1 MRRIAMKIW
10 NFIVDNKDIIVPVVT
25 SLIAATASALVSIF
39 ISNRNSKKEIKN
51 LEKQYELNFESFTK
65 NSVYNTKVSAIYK
78 SLSFLDLYCSWL
90 TIDGNKPVRNKTT
103 TLELT
108 QIGRECYNE
117 LCTTCD
123 SEELVL
129 LFGNILFKGEGY
141 TLDNLNNYRNAA
153 RKELG
158 LPCLNFDEDICF
170 IQQISTKDLALYE
183 KTCQQ

>member
-1 MRRIAMKIW
+1 
-10 NFIVDNKDIIVPVVT
+10 
-25 SLIAATASALVSIF
+25 
-39 ISNRNSKKEIKN
+39 
-51 LEKQYELNFESFTK
+51 
-65 NSVYNTKVSAIYK
+65 
-78 SLSFLDLYCSWL
+78 
-90 TIDGNKPVRNKTT
+90 
-103 TLELT
+103 
-108 QIGRECYNE
+108 
-117 LCTTCD
+117 
-123 SEELVL
+123 VL